1 MAEASMIGVFNSK
14 VSAFN
19 EALNARDID
28 TICEIG
34 ADMLRIALEQC
45 ANPNVSTTI
54 KDTYRKQCATVI
66 THLVRLAKQPPVAA
80 AHSGGSEEG
89 GADPYYTEKNWF
101 SDEVPNL
108 KFKDII
114 GVQEVKDA
122 FMVDVV
128 APLRPEFQAVYHKFR
143 GEQLGSQI
151 LLYGPPG
158 TGKTHIVKCLAGALN
173 CKIAVVQTSEVLAS
187 VVGVAEKN
195 VRDIFAQ
202 AAELDRC
209 IIFLDEIDSICSDR
223 SSDDSRHTKSILTTM
238 LTCMDGFMKTKNP
251 NQLRIIVAAT
261 NLPWKLDS
269 ALKRGGRFETQ
280 IYVPLPDEDA
290 RKKFIALDLD
300 KLPHANDVTTEYLA
314 KRLEGYAGADIRAV
328 MKQISNEPLRREVV
342 NIMKTDREKGEMI
355 TLSDCDKV
363 IRDYINGV
371 TPETL
376 LRFKAYD
383 MGISYEDLL
392 DSLLEKLTKTTGGDF
407 EICDDIGVSD
417 LGISKKDF
425 LEILQRRALVIGRV
439 IREQ

>member
-1 MAEASMIGVFNSK
+1 MAEASMISIFNSK

-19 EALNARDID
+19 EAVNARNVDA
-28 TICEIG
+28 ICEIG

-45 ANPNVSTTI
+45 ANPNVSTTL

-66 THLVRLAKQPPVAA
+66 NHLVSCAKQSPVATT
-80 AHSGGSEEG
+80 HSGGGDEG
-89 GADPYYTEKNWF
+89 GVDPYYTEKNWF
-101 SDEVPNL
+101 SDEVPKLN
-108 KFKDII
+108 FTNII

-143 GEQLGSQI
+143 GNQLGTQI

-238 LTCMDGFMKTKNP
+238 LTCMDGFLKTKKP

-300 KLPHANDVTTEYLA
+300 KLPHAGDVTVEFLA
-314 KRLEGYAGADIRAV
+314 KRLEGYAGADIKAV
-328 MKQISNEPLRREVV
+328 MKQIANQPLRREVL
-342 NIMKTDREKGEMI
+342 NIMQTGSEKGEVV
-355 TLSDCDKV
+355 TLADCDKV
-363 IRDYINGV
+363 IKDYINGV
-371 TPETL
+371 TAETL

-383 MGISYEDLL
+383 MGITYEELL
-392 DSLLEKLTKTTGGDF
+392 ATLKR
-407 EICDDIGVSD
+407 SD
-417 LGISKKDF
+417 
-425 LEILQRRALVIGRV
+425 
-439 IREQ
+439 

>member
-1 MAEASMIGVFNSK
+1 MAEANMIGIFNNK

-19 EALNARDID
+19 KAVNVEDID
-28 TICEIG
+28 GICEIG
-34 ADMLRIALEQC
+34 GEMLHIALEEC
-45 ANPNVSTTI
+45 SNPNVSTTI

-66 THLVRLAKQPPVAA
+66 THLIRYAKRPPVATA
-80 AHSGGSEEG
+80 QSGSGDSESG
-89 GADPYYTEKNWF
+89 VDPYYAEKNWF
-101 SDEVPNL
+101 SDEVPQLN
-108 KFKDII
+108 FTNII

-128 APLRPEFQAVYHKFR
+128 APLRTEFQEVYHKFR
-143 GEQLGSQI
+143 GNQLGAQI

-195 VRDIFAQ
+195 MRDIFNQ

-238 LTCMDGFMKTKNP
+238 LTCMDGFMKTKKP

-290 RKKFIALDLD
+290 RKKFVSLDLD
-300 KLPHANDVTTEYLA
+300 KLPHADEVTADYLA
-314 KRLEGYAGADIRAV
+314 KRLDGYAGADIKAI
-328 MKQISNEPLRREVV
+328 MKQIANEPLRREVL
-342 NIMKTDREKGEMI
+342 NIMKTGSEKGEVI
-355 TLSDCDKV
+355 TLYDCDKV
-363 IRDYINGV
+363 IKTYINGI
-371 TPETL
+371 TTETL

-392 DSLLEKLTKTTGGDF
+392 ETINRSY
-407 EICDDIGVSD
+407 
-417 LGISKKDF
+417 
-425 LEILQRRALVIGRV
+425 
-439 IREQ
+439 

>member
-1 MAEASMIGVFNSK
+1 MSEANMIGIFNNK

-19 EALNARDID
+19 EAIKANDID

-45 ANPNVSTTI
+45 ANPNISTSI

-66 THLVRLAKQPPVAA
+66 KHLTNYAKRSSVVAS
-80 AHSGGSEEG
+80 HSNGAEEEG
-89 GADPYYTEKNWF
+89 VDPYYTEKNWF
-101 SDEVPNL
+101 SDEVPQLN
-108 KFKDII
+108 FTNII

-128 APLRPEFQAVYHKFR
+128 APLKAEFQSVYRKFR
-143 GEQLGSQI
+143 GNQLGTQI

-223 SSDDSRHTKSILTTM
+223 NSDDSRHTKSILTTM
-238 LTCMDGFMKTKNP
+238 LTCMDGFMKTKKP

-290 RKKFIALDLD
+290 RRKFVALDLD
-300 KLPHANDVTTEYLA
+300 NLPHSKDVTAEYLA
-314 KRLEGYAGADIRAV
+314 KRLNGYAGADIRAI
-328 MKQISNEPLRREVV
+328 MKQIANEPLRREVL
-342 NIMKTDREKGEMI
+342 NIMRTGKEKGEVI
-355 TLSDCDKV
+355 TVEDCNKV
-363 IRDYINGV
+363 IQSYINV
-371 TPETL
+371 ITPEMV

-383 MGISYEDLL
+383 MGISYEE
-392 DSLLEKLTKTTGGDF
+392 LLEMAKRGN
-407 EICDDIGVSD
+407 
-417 LGISKKDF
+417 
-425 LEILQRRALVIGRV
+425 
-439 IREQ
+439 

>member
-1 MAEASMIGVFNSK
+1 MAEASMISIFNNK
-14 VSAFN
+14 VTAFN
-19 EALNARDID
+19 EAVNAGDVD
-28 TICEIG
+28 AICELG

-66 THLVRLAKQPPVAA
+66 SHLIRCAKQPPVAA
-80 AHSGGSEEG
+80 AHSGGGDGEG
-89 GADPYYTEKNWF
+89 GIDPYYSEKNWF
-101 SDEVPNL
+101 SDEVPKLN
-108 KFKDII
+108 FTDII

-128 APLRPEFQAVYHKFR
+128 APLRSEFQSVYHKFR
-143 GEQLGSQI
+143 GNQLGTQI

-195 VRDIFAQ
+195 MRDIFAQ
-202 AAELDRC
+202 AAKLDRC

-238 LTCMDGFMKTKNP
+238 LTCMDGFLKTTKP

-280 IYVPLPDEDA
+280 IYVPLPDADA
-290 RKKFIALDLD
+290 RMKFVELYLGKIPRA
-300 KLPHANDVTTEYLA
+300 ADVTVEYLA
-314 KRLEGYAGADIRAV
+314 QKLDGYAGADIKAV
-328 MKQISNEPLRREVV
+328 IKQIANEPLRREVL
-342 NIMKTDREKGEMI
+342 NIMRNGHEKGEVI
-355 TLSDCDKV
+355 TLADCEKV
-363 IRDYINGV
+363 LRSYINGV
-371 TPETL
+371 TDETL

-383 MGISYEDLL
+383 MGISYEELCKLL
-392 DSLLEKLTKTTGGDF
+392 KLKR
-407 EICDDIGVSD
+407 SD
-417 LGISKKDF
+417 
-425 LEILQRRALVIGRV
+425 
-439 IREQ
+439 